1 MPIDSRAEARFA
13 TGEVAI
19 VESARPPVAYAVGT
33 MSDGSTLRTRAVDVG
48 GLRLWA
54 WVVPKGS
61 QLRRVVL
68 YSASGRQLAV
78 QSGAEFSL
86 PPG

>member
-1 MPIDSRAEARFA
+1 
-13 TGEVAI
+13 
-19 VESARPPVAYAVGT
+19 
-33 MSDGSTLRTRAVDVG
+33 MSDGSTLRARAVDVG
-48 GLRLWA
+48 GLRFWA
-54 WVVPKGS
+54 WVIPKGS

-78 QSGAEFSL
+78 QSGADFSL